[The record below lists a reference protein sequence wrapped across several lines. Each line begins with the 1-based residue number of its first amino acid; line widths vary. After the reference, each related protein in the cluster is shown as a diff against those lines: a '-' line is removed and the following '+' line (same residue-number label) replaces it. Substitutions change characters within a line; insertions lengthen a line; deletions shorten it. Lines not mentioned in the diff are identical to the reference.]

1 MSKEVRF
8 KDDARTSMKRGIDIV
23 AQSVRATIGPRG
35 RNAILD
41 KSYGSPVITNDG
53 VSIAREIEL
62 ENKFENLGASVIKE
76 VANKTNDNAGD
87 GTSTA
92 TVLTDEI
99 ISEGM
104 KVVAM
109 GANPMSIKHGINEA
123 SSDITKELVALSK
136 EINSDD
142 EVVHVASVS
151 AESDEIGK
159 IIADTVQKVGN
170 DGVVTVEE
178 SQSIG
183 ITSDVVEGIE
193 FNKGYV
199 SPYMMTDSE
208 KMRAE
213 MKNPYILVTDHKI
226 SNVKQVL
233 PLLESL
239 AQAGKKDLVIIA
251 EDIEGEALATF
262 ILNKLRGSLNVLGI
276 KAPGFGDGR
285 KQELSDI
292 ALVTGATFIDSGID
306 MKLDEVTVDHLGSAD
321 KVISTKDSTVIVGGK
336 ADNATVESY
345 INQLKL
351 QLDNTEKEYERG
363 KITGRIAKLSGGI
376 AVIRV
381 GAATESEMKYLK
393 DKIEDAVNATK
404 AALEEGV
411 IPGGGTAL
419 VKIAHTLKS
428 KKKNNLSDEEQAGY
442 GLVLKALE
450 GPLRQIA
457 INAGKDDGV
466 VLAKVLE
473 MGEVA
478 GYNAKSDSYV
488 EDMIKEGIIDPVK
501 VTKSAI
507 TNACSA
513 ASVFLTT
520 EVAITDSP
528 EKESQSPAMPA
539 GMPGMGMM

>member
-8 KDDARTSMKRGIDIV
+8 KDDARTSMKRGIDTV

-53 VSIAREIEL
+53 VSIAKEIEL

-92 TVLTDEI
+92 TILTDEI

-142 EVVHVASVS
+142 EVIHVASVS

-213 MKNPYILVTDHKI
+213 MKNPHILVTDHKI

-306 MKLDEVTVDHLGSAD
+306 MKLDEVGIDQLGSAD

-336 ADNATVESY
+336 ADNATVASY

-404 AALEEGV
+404 AALEEGI

-419 VKIAHTLKS
+419 VKIANTLKS

-466 VLAKVLE
+466 VLSKVLE

>member
-8 KDDARTSMKRGIDIV
+8 KDDARTSMKKGIDIV

-53 VSIAREIEL
+53 VSIAKEIEL

-92 TVLTDEI
+92 TVLTHEI

-109 GANPMSIKHGINEA
+109 GANPMAVKHGIQEA
-123 SSDITKELVALSK
+123 AKDIEKELISRSK
-136 EINSDD
+136 NIDTHE

-151 AESDEIGK
+151 AESEEIGK

-193 FNKGYV
+193 FDKGYV

-213 MKNPYILVTDHKI
+213 MKNPHILVTDQKI

-233 PLLESL
+233 PVLESL

-285 KQELSDI
+285 KQQLADI
-292 ALVTGATFIDSGID
+292 ALVTGATFIDSGIN
-306 MKLDEVTVDHLGSAD
+306 MKLDEVTLDHLGSAD
-321 KVISTKDSTVIVGGK
+321 RIVSTKDNTVIIGGK
-336 ADNATVESY
+336 AEKTKIDNY
-345 INQLKL
+345 INQLKK
-351 QLDNTEKEYERG
+351 QLDNTEKEFERG

-404 AALEEGV
+404 AALEEG
-411 IPGGGTAL
+411 IISGGGTAL
-419 VKIAHTLKS
+419 VKVAHTLGA
-428 KKKNNLSDEEQAGY
+428 KKKKDLSEEEQAGY
-442 GLVLKALE
+442 DLVMRALE
-450 GPLRQIA
+450 GPVRQIA

-466 VLAKVLE
+466 VLSKVLE
-473 MGEVA
+473 LGDTA
-478 GYNAKSDSYV
+478 GYNAKSDTYV
-488 EDMIKEGIIDPVK
+488 DDMISEGIIDPVK

-507 TNACSA
+507 VNACSA

-520 EVAITDSP
+520 EVAITDLP
-528 EKESQSPAMPA
+528 EKESQAPAMPT

>member
-53 VSIAREIEL
+53 VSIAKEIEL

-92 TVLTDEI
+92 TILTDEI

-142 EVVHVASVS
+142 EVIHVASVS
-151 AESDEIGK
+151 AESYEIGK

-213 MKNPYILVTDHKI
+213 MKNPHILVTDHKI

-251 EDIEGEALATF
+251 EDIEGDALATF

-292 ALVTGATFIDSGID
+292 ALVTGATFIDSGIN
-306 MKLDEVTVDHLGSAD
+306 MKLDEVGIDQLGSAD

-336 ADNATVESY
+336 ADNATVASY

-404 AALEEGV
+404 AALEEGI

-419 VKIAHTLKS
+419 VKIANTLKS

-466 VLAKVLE
+466 VLSKVLE

>member
-23 AQSVRATIGPRG
+23 AKAVRATIGPRG

-53 VSIAREIEL
+53 VSIAKEIEL

-123 SSDITKELVALSK
+123 SSDITKELVSLSK

-213 MKNPYILVTDHKI
+213 MKNPHILVTDHKI

-285 KQELSDI
+285 KQELADI

-306 MKLDEVTVDHLGSAD
+306 MKLDEVILDQLGSAD
-321 KVISTKDSTVIVGGK
+321 KVIATKDSTVIVGGK
-336 ADNATVESY
+336 ADNATVATY
-345 INQLKL
+345 VNQLKL
-351 QLDNTEKEYERG
+351 QLDNTEKDYERG

-404 AALEEGV
+404 AALEEGI

-419 VKIAHTLKS
+419 VKIANTLKS

-466 VLAKVLE
+466 VLSKVLE

-528 EKESQSPAMPA
+528 EKESGVPAVPA